1 MSESLCEFLY
11 PAART
16 HADVSRDRKREAGTP
31 VGEPDSKKTKLDSVE
46 VDPTSAAATPV
57 SKDGMEDVVKCGKQS
72 VEKSETK
79 GMVKEKGVGAFK
91 ESPYAYLSPDDP
103 ILQQCM

>member
-1 MSESLCEFLY
+1 M
-11 PAART
+11 
-16 HADVSRDRKREAGTP
+16 
-31 VGEPDSKKTKLDSVE
+31 E
-46 VDPTSAAATPV
+46 VDPTLAAATSV
-57 SKDGMEDVVKCGKQS
+57 GEDGMEDVVEGEKRS

-79 GMVKEKGVGAFK
+79 GKVKEKGDGAFK